1 VRGLKCTV
9 SVAQKNSDIAARAL
23 VGALA
28 TVGHDQISLPIFVHI
43 AYSDRVGIVSP
54 GGIALSG
61 LKGSIPISQQHTYC
75 AAIAVVL
82 RTLICHCQIKVPIS
96 IEVANCDRKGI
107 RAPGKVGFRIEKN
120 LVAI

>member
-1 VRGLKCTV
+1 LKRTV
-9 SVAQKNSDIAARAL
+9 PVAQENSDVAARAL

-43 AYSDRVGIVSP
+43 ADRDRVGIVSP

-75 AAIAVVL
+75 AAIAIVL
-82 RTLICHCQIKVPIS
+82 RTLIGHGQIEVPIS
-96 IEVANCDRKGI
+96 IEVANRDRKGV
-107 RAPGKVGFRIEKN
+107 RAPGKVGFRIEEN